1 MSIKDS
7 FPDGTLIDKW
17 FYDTKAPS
25 LKEFKNIYNILDFG
39 VKDDGNIYTKELQNL
54 IDKVSLSGGLLYIP
68 KGTYLSGA
76 LFIKGNVSVYL
87 EKGAVLKASDDIN
100 DFPLSLTRIEGETC
114 EYYPALLNFKNC
126 SNIALFGE
134 GAIDGN
140 GLKFWKEFWQRLKE
154 NPSCTNKEV
163 HRPRLTYFD
172 HCSDVTISGLSLINS
187 PFWTNHLYKCD
198 HIKFLSCKI
207 LAPKEPV
214 PAPSSDAIDID
225 ACSDILIKG
234 CYFAVNDDG
243 VALKGGKGPWADED
257 PNNGINERILIE
269 KCEYGF
275 VHSILA
281 CGSESIHNRNILVRN
296 IKVAGAWQLLHLKLR
311 PDTPSSYEHI
321 KIENVKGYITGS
333 FLNINPWTQFFDL
346 KGRKDKPIS
355 LAKNITF
362 ENINL
367 SCECFFNVKKEE
379 TQYELSDF
387 LFKNLEIHTKDKGT
401 DYNFIRNNIFDNVK
415 VSDSDERD

>member
-25 LKEFKNIYNILDFG
+25 LKEFKNIYNILDYG
-39 VKDDGNIYTKELQNL
+39 VKDDRNIYTKELQNL
-54 IDKVSLSGGLLYIP
+54 IDKLSLSGGLLYIP

-100 DFPLSLTRIEGETC
+100 DFPLCLTRIEGETC

-172 HCSDVTISGLSLINS
+172 HCSDVIISGLSLINS

-198 HIKFLSCKI
+198 HIKFLNCKI

-269 KCEYGF
+269 KCFY
-275 VHSILA
+275 
-281 CGSESIHNRNILVRN
+281 
-296 IKVAGAWQLLHLKLR
+296 
-311 PDTPSSYEHI
+311 
-321 KIENVKGYITGS
+321 
-333 FLNINPWTQFFDL
+333 
-346 KGRKDKPIS
+346 
-355 LAKNITF
+355 
-362 ENINL
+362 
-367 SCECFFNVKKEE
+367 
-379 TQYELSDF
+379 YELIQ
-387 LFKNLEIHTKDKGT
+387 NH
-401 DYNFIRNNIFDNVK
+401 R
-415 VSDSDERD
+415 